1 MIGETL
7 EYSKVAQKGNPE
19 MFIMDRMSKYS
30 TDLFQ
35 TSLFGEN
42 FAVFCGASGN
52 KFLFSNEKKYVTSWW
67 PRFLL
72 KVLFSAESLENIDQ
86 QDSIKLRRVVVEF
99 FSSEALQHFIPIMD
113 LMAKEHL
120 EADWS
125 PLGEVKVLPLSMK
138 YTFALACRLFMSI
151 RDPNHVTRFADPFH
165 LITNGMMSLPI
176 NIPGTAYNR
185 AVKASK
191 VIHQELLAVIKEKKK
206 ELLEN
211 KARTVAGDLLTNM
224 LLASDE
230 NGRVMNDMVVASSFM
245 GLLIAGHHSTS
256 SAITFVVKYLAEFPH
271 VYSEVFKEQMEIARS
286 KGPKDLLNWDDIK
299 KMKYSWN
306 VACETMRLSPPSQ
319 GTYREAIDD
328 FTYTGF
334 TIPKGW
340 KTYWTPLST
349 HKNPKYFPD
358 PEKFDPSRFEGNGPA
373 PYTFV
378 PFGGGPRVCPGREYA
393 RLEILVFMH
402 NVVTRFKWEKAIP
415 DEKIAYNLS
424 PIPVDGLPV
433 YLKPHK
439 QGC

>member
-1 MIGETL
+1 M
-7 EYSKVAQKGNPE
+7 
-19 MFIMDRMSKYS
+19 
-30 TDLFQ
+30 
-35 TSLFGEN
+35 
-42 FAVFCGASGN
+42 
-52 KFLFSNEKKYVTSWW
+52 
-67 PRFLL
+67 L
-72 KVLFSAESLENIDQ
+72 KVFFSAESLENIDQ
-86 QDSIKLRRVVVEF
+86 KDSIKLRRVVVEF

-271 VYSEVFKEQMEIARS
+271 VYSEVFK
-286 KGPKDLLNWDDIK
+286 
-299 KMKYSWN
+299 
-306 VACETMRLSPPSQ
+306 
-319 GTYREAIDD
+319 GT
-328 FTYTGF
+328 
-334 TIPKGW
+334 
-340 KTYWTPLST
+340 S
-349 HKNPKYFPD
+349 
-358 PEKFDPSRFEGNGPA
+358 S
-373 PYTFV
+373 
-378 PFGGGPRVCPGREYA
+378 
-393 RLEILVFMH
+393 
-402 NVVTRFKWEKAIP
+402 
-415 DEKIAYNLS
+415 
-424 PIPVDGLPV
+424 
-433 YLKPHK
+433 
-439 QGC
+439 

>member
-1 MIGETL
+1 VFAHHLFQVLLIGVVQEVGMDFFPNLLHLVVLCISFSLIFFIYKQKSSTRANFPPGKKGWPMIGETL

-271 VYSEVFKEQMEIARS
+271 VYSEVFK
-286 KGPKDLLNWDDIK
+286 
-299 KMKYSWN
+299 
-306 VACETMRLSPPSQ
+306 
-319 GTYREAIDD
+319 GT
-328 FTYTGF
+328 
-334 TIPKGW
+334 
-340 KTYWTPLST
+340 S
-349 HKNPKYFPD
+349 
-358 PEKFDPSRFEGNGPA
+358 S
-373 PYTFV
+373 
-378 PFGGGPRVCPGREYA
+378 
-393 RLEILVFMH
+393 
-402 NVVTRFKWEKAIP
+402 
-415 DEKIAYNLS
+415 
-424 PIPVDGLPV
+424 
-433 YLKPHK
+433 
-439 QGC
+439 

>member
-1 MIGETL
+1 MDFFPNLLHLVVLCISFSLIFFIYKQKSSTRANFPPGKKGWPMIGETL

-52 KFLFSNEKKYVTSWW
+52 KFLFSNEKNMSPHK
-67 PRFLL
+67 
-72 KVLFSAESLENIDQ
+72 N
-86 QDSIKLRRVVVEF
+86 SIKLRRVVVEF

-125 PLGEVKVLPLSMK
+125 PFGEVKVLPLSMK

-165 LITNGMMSLPI
+165 LITNGIMSLPI

-185 AVKASK
+185 AVKAGK
-191 VIHQELLAVIKEKKK
+191 VIHQELLA
-206 ELLEN
+206 N
-211 KARTVAGDLLTNM
+211 KAGTVAGDLLTNM

-245 GLLIAGHHSTS
+245 GLLFAGHHATS

-271 VYSEVFKEQMEIARS
+271 VYSEVLKEQMEIARS

-306 VACETMRLSPPSQ
+306 VACEAMRLSPPSQ

-340 KTYWTPLST
+340 KIYWTPHST
-349 HKNPKYFPD
+349 HKNPEYFPD

-378 PFGGGPRVCPGREYA
+378 PFVGGPRVCPG
-393 RLEILVFMH
+393 
-402 NVVTRFKWEKAIP
+402 
-415 DEKIAYNLS
+415 S
-424 PIPVDGLPV
+424 
-433 YLKPHK
+433 
-439 QGC
+439 

>member
-1 MIGETL
+1 MTGVQTCALPIFGVVQEVGMDFFPNLLHLVVLCISFSLIFFIYKQKSSTRANFPPGKKGWPMIWETL
-7 EYSKVAQKGNPE
+7 EYFKVSQKGNPE

-67 PRFLL
+67 PRFML
-72 KVLFSAESLENIDQ
+72 KVFFSAESLENIDQ

-125 PLGEVKVLPLSMK
+125 AFGEVKVLPLSMK

-151 RDPNHVTRFADPFH
+151 RDPNHVIRFADPFD
-165 LITNGMMSLPI
+165 LITNGITSLPI

-185 AVKASK
+185 AVKAGK

-230 NGRVMNDMVVASSFM
+230 NGRVMNDMVVACSFM
-245 GLLIAGHHSTS
+245 GLLIAGHHSAS

-271 VYSEVFKEQMEIARS
+271 VYSEVFKGTS
-286 KGPKDLLNWDDIK
+286 S
-299 KMKYSWN
+299 YH
-306 VACETMRLSPPSQ
+306 LSQ
-319 GTYREAIDD
+319 Y
-328 FTYTGF
+328 
-334 TIPKGW
+334 
-340 KTYWTPLST
+340 
-349 HKNPKYFPD
+349 KYFIP
-358 PEKFDPSRFEGNGPA
+358 
-373 PYTFV
+373 TFMFYIMARNIFLSLQNYQNLKWKNKINTWHITIV
-378 PFGGGPRVCPGREYA
+378 EYKVKHF
-393 RLEILVFMH
+393 LI
-402 NVVTRFKWEKAIP
+402 
-415 DEKIAYNLS
+415 
-424 PIPVDGLPV
+424 
-433 YLKPHK
+433 
-439 QGC
+439 

>member
-1 MIGETL
+1 VFAHHLFQVLLIFVVQEVGMDFFPNLLHLVVLCISFSLIFFIYKQKSSTRANFPPGKKGWPMIWETL
-7 EYSKVAQKGNPE
+7 EYFKVSQKGNPE

-35 TSLFGEN
+35 TSLFGEK

-67 PRFLL
+67 PRFML
-72 KVLFSAESLENIDQ
+72 KVFFSAESLENIDQ

-125 PLGEVKVLPLSMK
+125 PFGEVKVLPLSMK
-138 YTFALACRLFMSI
+138 YSFALACRLFMSI
-151 RDPNHVTRFADPFH
+151 RDPNHVIRFADPFD
-165 LITNGMMSLPI
+165 LITNGITSLPI

-185 AVKASK
+185 AVKAGK

-245 GLLIAGHHSTS
+245 GLLIAGHHSAS

-271 VYSEVFKEQMEIARS
+271 VYSEVFKGTS
-286 KGPKDLLNWDDIK
+286 S
-299 KMKYSWN
+299 YH
-306 VACETMRLSPPSQ
+306 VSQ
-319 GTYREAIDD
+319 Y
-328 FTYTGF
+328 
-334 TIPKGW
+334 
-340 KTYWTPLST
+340 
-349 HKNPKYFPD
+349 KYFIPLLC
-358 PEKFDPSRFEGNGPA
+358 F
-373 PYTFV
+373 T
-378 PFGGGPRVCPGREYA
+378 
-393 RLEILVFMH
+393 LWH
-402 NVVTRFKWEKAIP
+402 AIFFFLY
-415 DEKIAYNLS
+415 KI
-424 PIPVDGLPV
+424 I
-433 YLKPHK
+433 KI
-439 QGC
+439 

>member
-1 MIGETL
+1 MIWETL
-7 EYSKVAQKGNPE
+7 EYFKVSQKGNPE
-19 MFIMDRMSKYS
+19 MFIMDRMRKYS

-67 PRFLL
+67 PRFML
-72 KVLFSAESLENIDQ
+72 KVFFSAESLENIDQ

-125 PLGEVKVLPLSMK
+125 PFGEVKVLPLSMK
-138 YTFALACRLFMSI
+138 YSFALACRLFMSI
-151 RDPNHVTRFADPFH
+151 RDPNHVIRFADPFD
-165 LITNGMMSLPI
+165 LITNGITSLPI

-185 AVKASK
+185 AVKAGK

-271 VYSEVFKEQMEIARS
+271 VYSEVFKGTS
-286 KGPKDLLNWDDIK
+286 S
-299 KMKYSWN
+299 YH
-306 VACETMRLSPPSQ
+306 LSQ
-319 GTYREAIDD
+319 Y
-328 FTYTGF
+328 
-334 TIPKGW
+334 
-340 KTYWTPLST
+340 
-349 HKNPKYFPD
+349 KYFIL
-358 PEKFDPSRFEGNGPA
+358 
-373 PYTFV
+373 TFMFYIV
-378 PFGGGPRVCPGREYA
+378 A
-393 RLEILVFMH
+393 RDIFLSLQ
-402 NVVTRFKWEKAIP
+402 NYQNLKWKN
-415 DEKIAYNLS
+415 KINTWH
-424 PIPVDGLPV
+424 ITNCGI
-433 YLKPHK
+433 
-439 QGC
+439 

>member
-1 MIGETL
+1 MLVFAHHLFQVLLIGVVQEVGMDFFPNLLHLVVLCISFSLIFFIYKQKSSTRANFPPGKKGWPMIGETL

-125 PLGEVKVLPLSMK
+125 PFGEVKVLPLSMK

-165 LITNGMMSLPI
+165 LITNGIMSLPI

-185 AVKASK
+185 AVKAGK

-211 KARTVAGDLLTNM
+211 KARTVAGDLLTKM

-245 GLLIAGHHSTS
+245 GLLIAGHHSAS

-271 VYSEVFKEQMEIARS
+271 VYSEVFKGTS
-286 KGPKDLLNWDDIK
+286 S
-299 KMKYSWN
+299 YH
-306 VACETMRLSPPSQ
+306 LSQ
-319 GTYREAIDD
+319 Y
-328 FTYTGF
+328 
-334 TIPKGW
+334 
-340 KTYWTPLST
+340 
-349 HKNPKYFPD
+349 KYFIP
-358 PEKFDPSRFEGNGPA
+358 
-373 PYTFV
+373 TFM
-378 PFGGGPRVCPGREYA
+378 FYIMA
-393 RLEILVFMH
+393 RNIFLSLQ
-402 NVVTRFKWEKAIP
+402 NYQNLKWKN
-415 DEKIAYNLS
+415 KINT
-424 PIPVDGLPV
+424 
-433 YLKPHK
+433 
-439 QGC
+439 